1 VPGPT
6 VHLRLTMEWAID
18 EGLATEEAQSVG
30 TADVLVD
37 ELWPGHQKWW
47 HHFNPSASL
56 LFAPLEMR
64 RAVSAY
70 RRGDR
75 VAWMTHL
82 GRSLHSRQDA
92 VGHGRLGLN
101 HIAWDLGVLKRDPD
115 DWELMPASVRA
126 RIERA
131 TKRALARFIRLT
143 GAAAPAP

>member
-1 VPGPT
+1 
-6 VHLRLTMEWAID
+6 
-18 EGLATEEAQSVG
+18 
-30 TADVLVD
+30 
-37 ELWPGHQKWW
+37 
-47 HHFNPSASL
+47 
-56 LFAPLEMR
+56 MR

-70 RRGDR
+70 RQHDR

-101 HIAWDLGVLKRDPD
+101 HIAWDVGLLKRDPD

-131 TKRALARFIRLT
+131 SRRALARFMRLT
-143 GAAAPAP
+143 GAAASAP

>member
-1 VPGPT
+1 
-6 VHLRLTMEWAID
+6 MDWAID
-18 EGLATEEAQSVG
+18 EGLSPEEAQSVA

-37 ELWPGHQKWW
+37 ELWPGHRKWW
-47 HHFNPSASL
+47 HHFNPPASL
-56 LFAPLEMR
+56 VFAPLEMG
-64 RAVSAY
+64 RAVRAC

-101 HIAWDLGVLKRDPD
+101 HLAWNVGVLRRDPD
-115 DWELMPASVRA
+115 EWELMPASVQV

-131 TKRALARFIRLT
+131 NRRALARFLRRA
-143 GAAAPAP
+143 GKAAPTA